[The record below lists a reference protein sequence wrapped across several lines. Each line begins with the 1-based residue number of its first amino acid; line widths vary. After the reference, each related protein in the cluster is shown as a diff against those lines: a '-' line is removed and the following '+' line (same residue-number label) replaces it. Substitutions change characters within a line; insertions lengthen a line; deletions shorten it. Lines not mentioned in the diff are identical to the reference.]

1 MGSLPR
7 ITYST
12 SLAGLFS
19 GAGVA
24 VVLRGARRELQ
35 IQPGVWAILG
45 LGPSGAKGPGHP
57 GPGAPGPGVRRE
69 GLAPGAPGADGRR
82 APPWAEHRFPK
93 RKCARKD
100 SRTSPMLEQYR
111 NSGRKEYYST
121 TVLVLPHRLLLRIIT
136 KIAPSSWFCLAVGL
150 TVSEIIQVLPEGR
163 ECAGLQLE
171 HRHLR

>member
-82 APPWAEHRFPK
+82 APPWAERPP
-93 RKCARKD
+93 
-100 SRTSPMLEQYR
+100 RTSPHAAIRRPPPL
-111 NSGRKEYYST
+111 SPS
-121 TVLVLPHRLLLRIIT
+121 LW
-136 KIAPSSWFCLAVGL
+136 APL
-150 TVSEIIQVLPEGR
+150 TSNQHTLIFNCVWRS
-163 ECAGLQLE
+163 
-171 HRHLR
+171 

>member
-45 LGPSGAKGPGHP
+45 LGPSGAKGPGLGPRAPGSAAKAWPP
-57 GPGAPGPGVRRE
+57 GPRAPMGAGPLPGPSGPR
-69 GLAPGAPGADGRR
+69 GHPHT
-82 APPWAEHRFPK
+82 PPYAALPPFP
-93 RKCARKD
+93 
-100 SRTSPMLEQYR
+100 PH
-111 NSGRKEYYST
+111 SG
-121 TVLVLPHRLLLRIIT
+121 PH
-136 KIAPSSWFCLAVGL
+136 
-150 TVSEIIQVLPEGR
+150 
-163 ECAGLQLE
+163 
-171 HRHLR
+171 